1 MNANEL
7 ADKLQ
12 ELDSKLHLIELFK
25 SATMLRQQQAEIEEL
40 ETGLKNVWK
49 VVEGKQAEIDRL
61 NYDLDGF
68 KKNFFV
74 SGFHL
79 QIKMANEQLLKQQ
92 EQIDALKSELDRAV
106 ELYTDKAI
114 ENEVLEKELTE
125 AGGMIGVLREQLQEE
140 IQARA
145 NALDDLN
152 NRMMKFMKSYNE
164 MAWKLEEVG
173 GAYTHPV
180 KELTDEEIVNLY
192 KETEA
197 DNGGIREFARA
208 ILRKAQEK

>member
-1 MNANEL
+1 MVEA
-7 ADKLQ
+7 KL
-12 ELDSKLHLIELFK
+12 
-25 SATMLRQQQAEIEEL
+25 LRKK
-40 ETGLKNVWK
+40 LKNGLIVDKWDLVTIIEK
-49 VVEGKQAEIDRL
+49 QQAEIDRL

-68 KKNFFV
+68 KQNFFV

-114 ENEVLEKELTE
+114 KVEQLEKELTE

-145 NALDDLN
+145 DVLDDLN

>member
-1 MNANEL
+1 MNAYEL
-7 ADKLQ
+7 ADILEVFPNMNVVKA
-12 ELDSKLHLIELFK
+12 
-25 SATMLRQQQAEIEEL
+25 ATMLRQQ
-40 ETGLKNVWK
+40 
-49 VVEGKQAEIDRL
+49 QAEIDRL

-68 KKNFFV
+68 KQNFFV

-114 ENEVLEKELTE
+114 ENEALEQ
-125 AGGMIGVLREQLQEE
+125 QLKKE

-145 NALDDLN
+145 DALDDLN

-164 MAWKLEEVG
+164 MAYKLEEVG

-180 KELTDEEIVNLY
+180 KEQDTDCQYCKQGCIRCDARKQLTDEEIQLLINDVRDYDIDTHDLF
-192 KETEA
+192 
-197 DNGGIREFARA
+197 EFARA